1 MRKLF
6 FAPAAVFA
14 LVAST
19 GGIAGGASPGP
30 YVWRWTVTTAR
41 DGQRANDRAAEAAA
55 AAADF
60 RQNYERY
67 SAIGVLENHR

>member
-1 MRKLF
+1 MHNQLV
-6 FAPAAVFA
+6 ASVGMMA

-19 GGIAGGASPGP
+19 GVATGGAAPDP
-30 YVWRWTVTTAR
+30 YSWRWTVTTAL
-41 DGQRANDRAAEAAA
+41 DSQRANDQAAEAAA

-67 SAIGVLENHR
+67 SAIGVLENR